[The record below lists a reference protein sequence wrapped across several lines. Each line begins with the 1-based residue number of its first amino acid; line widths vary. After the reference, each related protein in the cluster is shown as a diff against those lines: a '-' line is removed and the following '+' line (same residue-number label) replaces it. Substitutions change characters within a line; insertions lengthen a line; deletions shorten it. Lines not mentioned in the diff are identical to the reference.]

1 MRSLKIMMLIYI
13 SIFFISPMFA
23 LQEAWM
29 PSCLD
34 ENSISLNE
42 PMNFM
47 TRWDSLNISYVGSW
61 PFGSS
66 NLAVAFDTINDLLFC
81 ASGAGVYILDT
92 NLVNLSERIHCLG
105 LTYGL
110 SCEEEKLV
118 VTSGAAGFDIWDY
131 SNISQPVLLGRFH
144 DPWYDTFRGVAI
156 RQGYAYF
163 GCDNYFRI
171 FDISDPSAPQE
182 LGVYNIPGTFARS
195 VCLKDSFALIANTQ
209 AGLQIIDISSPTTPT
224 FLDSCLFSGGYAYDV
239 AIKGNYAFVVVSY
252 GDHGLNVVDITD
264 IYNPHVV
271 ARLTFPYNVISS
283 VSISGNLACVGT
295 HYSSNEFYVV
305 DITNPLN
312 PTILG
317 SANLSY
323 VVPNGRTVIAVDSN
337 AYVQVEQS
345 TLYQANLSRIDIS
358 NPSSPV
364 IDSLYSL
371 PGYALRVCIS
381 NDYAYLANDKGGLRI
396 INISDPMNPYES
408 GTCTVSDCK
417 EAKVRGNYAYVANG
431 ELYIFDITD
440 PTSPEQIGFSSTTG
454 ATWSIDVKN
463 DFAYLG
469 DYYGRGLSVVDIS
482 DPINPFQVTFV
493 ETGEGNTF
501 DVQVADTLIY
511 LAENDSI
518 QIFNISDPTNPQP
531 VGCGKWGCVAID
543 VYGRFAYITNGAP
556 GQIGIIRVSDPANL
570 EMMSIYEANEG
581 VKELAVI
588 DTFLLA
594 ACNSRIRMLN
604 VADSLNPQLVGYQ
617 KTPGYNY
624 DIAIANENIYV
635 PTLNLGLFIYNSQF
649 LTSIKE
655 YSNQG
660 KINKRNTLRIV
671 SNPAK
676 KTAQFE
682 ILGPIGKQST
692 ILIYDISGRIVKRFL
707 PSSRKIVW
715 DGTNNTGR
723 KVSPGL
729 YFVRLKVGDYK
740 ETKKLIF
747 LR

>member
-1 MRSLKIMMLIYI
+1 MRKVGIVTFIYI
-13 SIFFISPMFA
+13 LIFLINPMFA
-23 LQEAWM
+23 LEKRWI
-29 PSCLD
+29 PFCFD
-34 ENSISLNE
+34 EKSINLHE

-47 TRWDSLNISYVGSW
+47 TRWDSLNMSYVGSW

-66 NLAVAFDTINDLLFC
+66 NLAVACDTINDLLFC

-92 NLVNLSERIHCLG
+92 NLANLSERIHCLG

-144 DPWYDTFRGVAI
+144 DPWYDVFRGVAI

-163 GCDNYFRI
+163 GCDNWFRI

-195 VCLKDSFALIANTQ
+195 VGLKDNFALIANTQ
-209 AGLQIIDISSPTTPT
+209 GGLQIIDISSPTTPT
-224 FLDSCLFSGGYAYDV
+224 FVDSCLFSGGYAYDV

-295 HYSSNEFYVV
+295 RYSSNEFYVV

-323 VVPNGRTVIAVDSN
+323 VVPDGRAVVAVDSN

-396 INISDPMNPYES
+396 IDISNPINPYEV
-408 GTCTVSDCK
+408 GTCIVSDCK
-417 EAKVRGNYAYVANG
+417 ETKVQGNYAYVANG

-440 PTSPEQIGFSSTTG
+440 PASPEQVGFSSTTG

-469 DYYGRGLSVVDIS
+469 DYYGQGLSIVDIS
-482 DPINPFQVTFV
+482 DPTNPFQVIFV
-493 ETGEGNTF
+493 ETGDGSTF
-501 DVQVADTLIY
+501 DVQVVDTLIY
-511 LAENDSI
+511 LAENDGI
-518 QIFNISDPTNPQP
+518 RIFNISDPTNPQS
-531 VGCGKWGCVAID
+531 VGFGEWGCVAID
-543 VYGRFAYITNGAP
+543 VYGRFAYITNGDP

-570 EMMSIYEANEG
+570 ELMAIYEANEG
-581 VKELAVI
+581 IKELAVI
-588 DTFLLA
+588 DTFLFA
-594 ACNSRIRMLN
+594 ACNARIRMLN

-624 DIAIANENIYV
+624 DVAIANEYIYV
-635 PTLNLGLFIYNSQF
+635 PTLNLGLFVYTSPF

-655 YSNQG
+655 YS
-660 KINKRNTLRIV
+660 KPVKSNKRNTLRIV

-682 ILGPIGKQST
+682 ILGPQMKQST
-692 ILIYDISGRIVKRFL
+692 ILIYNLTGRIIKRFS
-707 PSSRKIVW
+707 PSSSKIVW
-715 DGTNNTGR
+715 DGSDDTGR

-729 YFVRLKVGDYK
+729 YFVYLKANDYT

-747 LR
+747 LQ